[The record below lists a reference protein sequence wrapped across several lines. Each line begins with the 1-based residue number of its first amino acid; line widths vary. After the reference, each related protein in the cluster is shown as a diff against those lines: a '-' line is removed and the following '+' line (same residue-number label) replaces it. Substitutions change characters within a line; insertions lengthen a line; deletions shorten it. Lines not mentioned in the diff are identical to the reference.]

1 MTGTQP
7 PARPPR
13 DPGQAGPV
21 TGAQR
26 RSLAGLLES
35 LVQPAGTPA
44 RNPAH
49 RDRTEPAR
57 SNTS

>member
-7 PARPPR
+7 PRPAAL
-13 DPGQAGPV
+13 DPGQVWPV
-21 TGAQR
+21 IDAQR